1 MLDFCFIMWYIIIIR
16 YRKQTKRRTK
26 TWEDLWVLALITLEY
41 EGVEIITAVTKTI
54 NNRDYDYIT
63 AKMKTLS
70 VDRTVYF
77 VYDEKRGLLL
87 MDDEEKYKNI
97 PKKYWQSEKDMI

>member
-1 MLDFCFIMWYIIIIR
+1 M
-16 YRKQTKRRTK
+16 RRFMSTCIDN
-26 TWEDLWVLALITLEY
+26 TLRLPMVYSECSFNMAMFQLEY
-41 EGVEIITAVTKTI
+41 EGIEVITAVTKTI

-87 MDDEEKYKNI
+87 MDDEERYKNI
-97 PKKYWQSEKDMI
+97 PKKY